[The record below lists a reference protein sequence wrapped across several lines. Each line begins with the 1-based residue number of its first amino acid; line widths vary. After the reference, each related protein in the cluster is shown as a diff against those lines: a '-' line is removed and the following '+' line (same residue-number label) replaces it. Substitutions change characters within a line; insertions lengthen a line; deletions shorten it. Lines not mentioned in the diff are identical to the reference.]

1 MNRATIL
8 RLLAFV
14 HPIWMLTS
22 LALAI
27 ATARLG
33 LEIRRRRAAGRPVG
47 APLRERHLRLGR
59 SAITL
64 VWAGFGLGV
73 LSMVALRD
81 RAAFESF
88 HGILG
93 IVVGGLF
100 AWTGF
105 SGRALARGDASVRGL
120 HRGVAAASIAAAL
133 LSAVAGFVLLP

>member
-1 MNRATIL
+1 MNRATTL

-14 HPIWMLTS
+14 HPAWMLAS
-22 LALAI
+22 LALAV

-47 APLRERHLRLGR
+47 AALRERHLRFGR
-59 SAITL
+59 SAVAL
-64 VWAGFGLGV
+64 VWAGFGLGA
-73 LSMVALRD
+73 LSMVALRE
-81 RAAFESF
+81 RAAFDSF

-93 IVVGGLF
+93 VVVCGLF
-100 AWTGF
+100 AWTGH
-105 SGRALARGDASVRGL
+105 SGRALARGDGTARGL